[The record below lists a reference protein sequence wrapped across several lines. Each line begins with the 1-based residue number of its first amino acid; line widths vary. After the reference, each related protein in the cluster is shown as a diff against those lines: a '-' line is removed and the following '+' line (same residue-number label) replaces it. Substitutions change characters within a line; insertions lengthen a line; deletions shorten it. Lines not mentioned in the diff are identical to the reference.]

1 MSITTEIRLEETFT
15 SVKDPFYGKSVR
27 KNVYAKEVDFEKM
40 INPNLPKQGFV
51 LNFGFRKRTYKLK
64 VGKYACGFVDE
75 DTFTSHIK
83 SADYIFVVNYK
94 AKKGN
99 VDKNSITLSILEDYE
114 DTDSILA
121 MEIENLSIE
130 MIDEKEK

>member
-1 MSITTEIRLEETFT
+1 MEETFT
-15 SVKDPFYGKSVR
+15 PVKNPFYGKMVT
-27 KNVYAKEVDFEKM
+27 KNVYVKEVDFEKM
-40 INPNLPKQGFV
+40 GNPNLPKQGFV

-75 DTFTSHIK
+75 NTFTSYIR
-83 SADYIFVVNYK
+83 SADYIFEVNYK

-99 VDKNSITLSILEDYE
+99 VDKNSITLSILKDYG
-114 DTDSILA
+114 DTDSMLTE
-121 MEIENLSIE
+121 EIENLSIE

>member
-1 MSITTEIRLEETFT
+1 MEETFT
-15 SVKDPFYGKSVR
+15 TVINLFYGKTVT

-40 INPNLPKQGFV
+40 GNQNLPKQGFV

-75 DTFTSHIK
+75 DTFTSHIR
-83 SADYIFVVNYK
+83 SADYIFEVNYK

-99 VDKNSITLSILEDYE
+99 VDKDSITLSILKDYG
-114 DTDSILA
+114 DTDSMLTE
-121 MEIENLSIE
+121 EIENLSIE

>member
-1 MSITTEIRLEETFT
+1 M
-15 SVKDPFYGKSVR
+15 G
-27 KNVYAKEVDFEKM
+27 NQ
-40 INPNLPKQGFV
+40 NLPKQGFV

-75 DTFTSHIK
+75 DTFTSHIR
-83 SADYIFVVNYK
+83 SADYIFEVNYK

-99 VDKNSITLSILEDYE
+99 VDKDSITLSILKDYG
-114 DTDSILA
+114 DTDSMLTE
-121 MEIENLSIE
+121 EIENLSIE

>member
-1 MSITTEIRLEETFT
+1 
-15 SVKDPFYGKSVR
+15 
-27 KNVYAKEVDFEKM
+27 M
-40 INPNLPKQGFV
+40 IFL
-51 LNFGFRKRTYKLK
+51 
-64 VGKYACGFVDE
+64 
-75 DTFTSHIK
+75 
-83 SADYIFVVNYK
+83 YIFVVNYK

>member
-1 MSITTEIRLEETFT
+1 MEETFT
-15 SVKDPFYGKSVR
+15 TVINPFYGKTVT

-40 INPNLPKQGFV
+40 GNQNLPKQGFV
-51 LNFGFRKRTYKLK
+51 LNFGLRKRTYKLK

-75 DTFTSHIK
+75 DTFTSHIR
-83 SADYIFVVNYK
+83 STDYIFEVNYK

-99 VDKNSITLSILEDYE
+99 VDKNSITLSILKDYG
-114 DTDSILA
+114 DTDSMLTE
-121 MEIENLSIE
+121 EIENLSIE